1 MAAPRQKPPSLWSP
15 ATILK
20 PWGWFLALLG
30 VIATLAGF
38 FQKNLSF
45 VQTVLAPKGDYI
57 NPRTFVIALISSN
70 FLTFYL
76 VYRLLYKERSQ
87 RRDDADENA
96 NLRVLLDDIER
107 ERLLDLHTGIPNEKK
122 FTNDFG
128 ALKETNLALLPA
140 QIILIDI
147 DDFGSINN
155 KHGYQKG
162 NEVIRLIAQKMFFE
176 MRRNEEIYT
185 PRGAELY
192 RRFTGGDEF
201 VFLLRGPQYE
211 AVGFLARLHV
221 SLSTKLSPETTKI
234 LKEEFKIRF
243 HGAIVPVYHKD
254 DYEDAIARLEQCY
267 LQTKSPESMRRVYWW
282 KDEEKSFP
290 SKDFRTA
297 IYKNAVQEFTLDPP
311 QDTKATDSAP

>member
-1 MAAPRQKPPSLWSP
+1 LWSP

-30 VIATLAGF
+30 FIGTIAGF

-45 VQTVLAPKGDYI
+45 VQTTLAPNGTYL
-57 NPRTFVIALISSN
+57 NPRTFLVTLIVSN

-122 FTNDFG
+122 FTNDFM
-128 ALKETNLALLPA
+128 ALKESNLGVLPA
-140 QIILIDI
+140 QVILIDI
-147 DDFGSINN
+147 DDFGSVNN
-155 KHGYQKG
+155 RHGYQKG

-185 PRGAELY
+185 PRDAELY

-201 VFLLRGPQYE
+201 VFLLRGHQYD
-211 AVGFLARLHV
+211 AVGFLARLH
-221 SLSTKLSPETTKI
+221 STLKKKLSPETANI
-234 LKEEFKIRF
+234 LKDKFTIRF

-254 DYEDAIARLEQCY
+254 DYEDAVARLEQCY
-267 LQTKSPESMRRVYWW
+267 LQTKSAASTRRVYWW

-290 SKDFRTA
+290 AGDFRDA
-297 IYKNAVQEFTLDPP
+297 IYRNAIEEFTLEEP
-311 QDTKATDSAP
+311 QSAGPSELG